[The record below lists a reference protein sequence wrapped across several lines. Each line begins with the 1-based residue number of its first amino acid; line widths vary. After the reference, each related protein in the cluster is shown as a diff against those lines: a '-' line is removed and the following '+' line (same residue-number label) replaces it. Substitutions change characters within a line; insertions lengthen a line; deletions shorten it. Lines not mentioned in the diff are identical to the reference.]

1 MRTRSSGSTDEDD
14 TDEVSPAETARRQ
27 SEGDGRKRSFTSA
40 KYEGSR
46 HSDTL
51 DRRKVEKANPSLP
64 VLHNA
69 WEPSSGIHGP
79 SEKGLQALD
88 TPRQDTTTAK
98 MPDAQTRRR
107 SRVRDPWACSL
118 LTITTT
124 ILSLVFLLSVFHSFS
139 KRQLDPKGCE
149 MCMMS
154 PAYAKFSDF
163 DTEHT
168 RFASK
173 YSLYLYREGGI
184 DEDTKVGRPRPVVR
198 DLKLIIHR

>member
-14 TDEVSPAETARRQ
+14 TDEVSPAERTARQ
-27 SEGDGRKRSFTSA
+27 SKGDGRKRSFTSA
-40 KYEGSR
+40 KFDGSR
-46 HSDTL
+46 HLDTL
-51 DRRKVEKANPSLP
+51 DRRKIEKSNSSLP
-64 VLHNA
+64 VQHNA
-69 WEPSSGIHGP
+69 WEPPPGIHGP
-79 SEKGLQALD
+79 AEKDLQALD
-88 TPRQDTTTAK
+88 LDPLGQDITAAK
-98 MPDAQTRRR
+98 MLEAQTRRR
-107 SRVRDPWACSL
+107 SRARNPWASSL

-124 ILSLVFLLSVFHSFS
+124 FLSLVFLLSVLHSFS

-154 PAYAKFSDF
+154 PAYAKLSDF

-184 DEDTKVGRPRPVVR
+184 DEDTKVGG
-198 DLKLIIHR
+198 LKRVGSRT